1 MEVARQPGVLPLL
14 PQPPPCRETNVV
26 ITKSLSFY
34 FTNRDS
40 GARCWGE
47 KRYCII
53 PCYYYCQ
60 LSKQISD
67 SVPHPPN
74 HQALETEGKR
84 CVRKRAM
91 VAEAQVKAQH
101 QASSSDW
108 AMFPVWCTLAVLALG
123 CGVQC
128 SFSPLTLYCAFLL
141 CFYSLA
147 QVIYSDS
154 QCSCVG

>member
-14 PQPPPCRETNVV
+14 PQPPPCRGSSVV
-26 ITKSLSFY
+26 LTKSLSFY

-47 KRYCII
+47 KRYCVI

-84 CVRKRAM
+84 CGRGRRRQKLRLKPNIKHLPRTWRCFLFGAPWLFLV
-91 VAEAQVKAQH
+91 
-101 QASSSDW
+101 W
-108 AMFPVWCTLAVLALG
+108 AAVSGA
-123 CGVQC
+123 
-128 SFSPLTLYCAFLL
+128 AFLPL
-141 CFYSLA
+141 VFT
-147 QVIYSDS
+147 VHFF
-154 QCSCVG
+154 CVFIHWPRLTTVTASVAV